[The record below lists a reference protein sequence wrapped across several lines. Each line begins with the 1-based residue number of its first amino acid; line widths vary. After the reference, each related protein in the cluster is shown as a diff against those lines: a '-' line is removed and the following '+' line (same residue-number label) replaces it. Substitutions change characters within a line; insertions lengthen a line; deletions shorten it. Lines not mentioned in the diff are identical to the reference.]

1 MADLNVSNANEDGLK
16 VLVDAKVLNPNITL
30 SQLLDVTKR
39 LSGGS
44 DGKAATWAFIVK
56 DKYVFKDDT
65 PAQTKSVANWP
76 QE

>member
-1 MADLNVSNANEDGLK
+1 
-16 VLVDAKVLNPNITL
+16 
-30 SQLLDVTKR
+30 VTKR